1 MSEFKGTKGK
11 WKVNRQDDIFIET
24 DDKSEKSNVCLML
37 ANGIYDYEKWHYNA
51 LLISKAPEMLEFLTQ
66 LQYACENGLI
76 QDLEELGESTKELIK
91 SATEL

>member
-11 WKVNRQDDIFIET
+11 WEVLNNDILTNFHTKIAKVHPVNLNDNLEH
-24 DDKSEKSNVCLML
+24 K
-37 ANGIYDYEKWHYNA
+37 YNA
-51 LLISKAPEMLEFLTQ
+51 LLISKAPEILEFLTQ

-91 SATEL
+91 SATDL